1 MDAGNRQQSGR
12 GKSATSLLS
21 LYMQAYGGE
30 IAMPVRK
37 ILVLARRVMPDTG
50 QLVRLQLGST
60 IQRGVCW
67 GRGVPLESGMADA
80 D

>member
-1 MDAGNRQQSGR
+1 
-12 GKSATSLLS
+12 
-21 LYMQAYGGE
+21 
-30 IAMPVRK
+30 MPVRK